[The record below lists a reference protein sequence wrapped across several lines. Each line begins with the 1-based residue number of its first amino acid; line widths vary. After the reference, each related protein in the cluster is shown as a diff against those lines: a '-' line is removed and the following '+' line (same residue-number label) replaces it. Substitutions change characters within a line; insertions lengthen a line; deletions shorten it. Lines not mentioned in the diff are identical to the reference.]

1 MPVHEDQ
8 HYVDALCNND
18 HKGITAIYERFSE
31 TVKAFVL
38 KNNGNEHDARD
49 IMQEA
54 LVIITRQA
62 RQNNLQLHCPFGAYL
77 FLVVKGR
84 WLNELKRRKRS
95 AVTIEGF
102 DGYVNE
108 SDAAELADKTLEENQ
123 REQLFWTKF
132 KELGARCR
140 QLLGLS
146 WSNNSMERVAEIMG
160 VSYGYARKKK
170 TECISRLVTL
180 IKASAEYASLQTKTD
195 G

>member
-8 HYVDALCNND
+8 HYIEALCNND
-18 HKGITAIYERFSE
+18 HKGIIAVYERFSE
-31 TVKAFVL
+31 TVKAFIL

-49 IMQEA
+49 VMQEA

-62 RQNNLQLHCPFGAYL
+62 RQNNLQLRCPFGAYL
-77 FLVVKGR
+77 FLVVKGL

-95 AVTIEGF
+95 AVTLGSI
-102 DGYVNE
+102 DGYVYA
-108 SDAAELADKTLEENQ
+108 SDAVELADRTLEGNQ

-146 WSNNSMERVAEIMG
+146 WSNHNMERVAEIMG

-170 TECISRLVTL
+170 TECISRLITL
-180 IKASAEYASLQTKTD
+180 IKTSDEYAILQTKTD